1 MSTNKWLETERTIAN
16 QEIKVNEKLAK
27 ENAHTE
33 LIFVYKMRLN
43 YWNGYLDALTNTQN
57 ELTGMSEE

>member
-43 YWNGYLDALTNTQN
+43 YWNGYLDALTNIQN